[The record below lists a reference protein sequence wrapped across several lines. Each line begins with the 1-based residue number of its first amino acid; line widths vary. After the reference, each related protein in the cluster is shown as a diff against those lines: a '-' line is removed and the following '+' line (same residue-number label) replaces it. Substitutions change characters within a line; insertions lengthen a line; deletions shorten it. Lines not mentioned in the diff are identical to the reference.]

1 MEIKKNENVRY
12 PYLDLLSD
20 NSPQVFVD
28 DYYEDAAI
36 LDKQIKTPNVNNIA
50 IVAKYGAGK
59 SSVINT
65 YLSLYRNKKTLRSKI
80 FERFLK
86 KKRQDVKTERA
97 SKEKKGDIK
106 EESSEKKEKDGK
118 TFSSAPE
125 KNKYTRISLSTFN
138 NNEYNETAIE
148 RSILQ
153 QLLYSRKKEKL
164 PNSKIERTNKTSR
177 IKSAFFALLFTC
189 FLVCTVLMSIEF
201 SLFGRDIQS
210 GGATS
215 LFNAEWVKF
224 VLLGISGIL
233 LFCIVIWLIHY
244 KKLRKIKYKD
254 LEADIALGYDGSQ
267 QQVTNLINKFID
279 EVLYFFECVD
289 IDLVI
294 FEDLDRLPTTEI
306 FVKLRELNTIINGS
320 AKKAKKV
327 TFIYA
332 VKDDL
337 FKTEEERAK
346 FFEFILPVVPVI
358 NPVTTQSKIE
368 ERLTELTAVNANMQL
383 TGKFIKGISIF
394 IPDMRILKNSF
405 NDYIMMYHKIFEDK
419 NAGKNLKADN
429 LFALCLYKNLFP
441 YDYALLEKNLGLIP
455 LVVDMD
461 RLHEIC
467 LAEINEEINRCN
479 NRLEELKEEGLNS
492 FEELKAILIYQLYKC
507 SKSNYYS
514 GSIDPLTLSTFNG
527 LDFSKLQ
534 YPNSGY
540 RVELKDVKELLTP
553 KGERFIDVEDRIKE
567 KTDNGIELLKNKITE
582 LEEQKLE
589 ILSWDFKKLVENISL
604 NTCFENVAEAY
615 EKELGLDL
623 TNEDNAFIKFLSSK
637 FVNII
642 DENTI
647 SQIETAYKDFA
658 HSKLPQEQLNL
669 QISYLR
675 FLVAQSYIDE
685 HYIEYTSNYKA
696 EILSPNDIRVVQEI
710 QSGQQNF
717 NANIED
723 IDNVLRWLDE
733 ENFKTPAVL
742 CKAILH
748 NICKLKRLS
757 RNENDQKFNNFM
769 NMLADKKNSIVFKS
783 LQDFFK
789 LADDNIADEVL
800 KELTN
805 KRKIFCK
812 EIISSG
818 ELTVEKQDFILVEF
832 IKYSLN
838 FDDENIGKDVKNYIA
853 NHSNYLK
860 LLANVGDIEKVKK
873 FIQIMNPKFKK
884 IQRAEEGH
892 NELIDFIINNCC
904 YEVNLDNLEYV
915 FNVNSDLPDNEFYTK
930 NYEFILASG
939 NVKAIEYISKNID
952 NYVRNI
958 LLNDKITCAYESE
971 ENILSLLQN
980 ESVNIANK
988 KSLIRKAN
996 VKFNNVSAIMPELFE
1011 DIFAFD
1017 KAEATWFNVQ
1027 FAYEKCGFECVKEF
1041 INRDN
1046 FVSDDFVAIAGID
1059 QATPLKLIISILE
1072 EFNTEEIKNVYK
1084 YMNFIVDLAAVK
1096 SDKIHEN
1103 ALEALIGSNKS
1114 KFNLSDINL
1123 LWDKPKLLCA
1133 YIVSHNEDII
1143 KNFDS
1148 FFSKTPSQNCLA
1160 EIIGDNAIDISIK
1173 QKIINKFIAVID
1185 ISGFENVYAEYILS
1199 GQAVPNRIL
1208 WQFGNTDLSSGKKI
1222 EILSV
1227 CNFGNSKDLTK
1238 LKEYLCATL
1247 ATFNDLFSIGGK
1259 ISIEKTA
1266 VNKNLLDVLQKEKI
1280 IGGYKKAPKKEEY
1293 IVSAV

>member
-1 MEIKKNENVRY
+1 M
-12 PYLDLLSD
+12 
-20 NSPQVFVD
+20 
-28 DYYEDAAI
+28 
-36 LDKQIKTPNVNNIA
+36 
-50 IVAKYGAGK
+50 
-59 SSVINT
+59 
-65 YLSLYRNKKTLRSKI
+65 
-80 FERFLK
+80 
-86 KKRQDVKTERA
+86 
-97 SKEKKGDIK
+97 
-106 EESSEKKEKDGK
+106 
-118 TFSSAPE
+118 SAPE

-164 PNSKIERTNKTSR
+164 PNSKIERTNKTSK
-177 IKSAFFALLFTC
+177 IKSALFALLFTC

-201 SLFGRDIQS
+201 SLFGRDMQF

-233 LFCIVIWLIHY
+233 LFCIVLWLVHY
-244 KKLRKIKYKD
+244 KKLKKIKYKD

-327 TFIYA
+327 TFLYA
-332 VKDDL
+332 IKDDL

-358 NPVTTQSKIE
+358 NPVTTQSEIE

-441 YDYALLEKNLGLIP
+441 YDYALLEKNRGLIP

-479 NRLEELKEEGLNS
+479 NRLEELKKEGLNS
-492 FEELKAILIYQLYKC
+492 FEELKAIFIYQLYNC

-514 GSIDPLTLSTFNG
+514 GSIDPSTLSTFNG

-534 YPNSGY
+534 YPKSGY
-540 RVELKDVKELLTP
+540 RVELKNGKELLTP
-553 KGERFIDVEDRIKE
+553 RGERFVDVEDRIKE
-567 KTDNGIELLKNKITE
+567 KENNGIELLKKRIVE
-582 LEEQKLE
+582 LEEQKLQ
-589 ILSWDFKKLVENISL
+589 ILSWDFKKLVENIGL
-604 NTCFENVAEAY
+604 DTCFENVSEAY
-615 EKELGLDL
+615 EKELDIDL
-623 TNEDNAFIKFLSSK
+623 TDENNAFIKFLSSK

-642 DENTI
+642 DDNTI
-647 SQIETAYKDFA
+647 SQIKTAYKDFA
-658 HSKLPQEQLNL
+658 HSKLPQEQLKL

-675 FLVAQSYIDE
+675 FLVAKSYIDE
-685 HYIEYTSNYKA
+685 QYIEYTSNYKA
-696 EILSPNDIRVVQEI
+696 EILSPNDIRFVQEI
-710 QSGQQNF
+710 QIGQQNF

-742 CKAILH
+742 CKVMLN
-748 NICKLKRLS
+748 NIGKLKQLS
-757 RNENDQKFNNFM
+757 HKENDQKFNNFM
-769 NMLADKKNSIVFKS
+769 DMLADKKNPIVFES

-789 LADDNIADEVL
+789 LADDHIADEVL

-805 KRKIFCK
+805 KRKTFCK

-818 ELTVEKQDFILVEF
+818 ELTVEKQDFILAEF
-832 IKYSLN
+832 IKYSLE
-838 FDDENIGKDVKNYIA
+838 FDDENVGKDVKNYIA
-853 NHSNYLK
+853 NHGDYLK
-860 LLANVGDIEKVKK
+860 VFFNAGNSEKVKK
-873 FIQIMNPKFKK
+873 FIQIVNPKFKK
-884 IQRAEEGH
+884 MQRTEER
-892 NELIDFIINNCC
+892 NEITDFIINNCC
-904 YEVNLDNLEYV
+904 YEINLDNLENV
-915 FNVNSDLPDNEFYTK
+915 FNVNIDSPNNDFYTK

-939 NVKAIEYISKNID
+939 NDRAIEYIGKNID

-958 LLNDKITCAYESE
+958 LLSDKITCADEPE
-971 ENILSLLQN
+971 GNILSLLQN
-980 ESVNIANK
+980 ESVSIGNK

-996 VKFNNVSAIMPELFE
+996 VKFNDISAIMPELYE

-1027 FAYEKCGFECVKEF
+1027 LAYEKCGFECVKEF
-1041 INRDN
+1041 IKRGN
-1046 FVSDDFVAIAGID
+1046 FVSDDFVAIGGID
-1059 QATPLKLIISILE
+1059 KATPLKLIISILE
-1072 EFNTEEIKNVYK
+1072 GFNAEEINGVCKCINTPF
-1084 YMNFIVDLAAVK
+1084 NLAEIK
-1096 SDKIHEN
+1096 SDKISES
-1103 ALEALIGSNKS
+1103 ALEAFIGSRKS
-1114 KFNLSDINL
+1114 IFKVADISL

-1160 EIIGDNAIDISIK
+1160 EVIEDNAIDISFK
-1173 QKIINKFIAVID
+1173 QKIIKKFAAVID
-1185 ISGFENVYAEYILS
+1185 MSGFENVYAEYILS
-1199 GQAVPNRIL
+1199 GQTVPNRIL
-1208 WQFGNTDLSSGKKI
+1208 WQFGNTDLSSDKKI
-1222 EILSV
+1222 EILSA
-1227 CNFGNSKDLTK
+1227 CNFGNPRDLTK

-1247 ATFNDLFSIGGK
+1247 TEFNDLFSLGGK

-1266 VNKNLLDVLQKEKI
+1266 ENKTLLDALQKEKI
-1280 IGGYKKAPKKEEY
+1280 IGGYKKAPNREEY
-1293 IVSAV
+1293 IVHAA